1 MAKVV
6 QPSDLELQ
14 VLSVLWRT
22 GPATAREVMEAMP
35 DGKQRAYT
43 TVLTVMQ
50 VMERKGLLGHTRR
63 GNANVYEPK
72 VAKGQVLRPLVRG
85 WVSKIFGGS
94 PSAVVQ
100 QLLSESEV
108 DERELAKI
116 EAFLKEYRAKK

>member
-6 QPSDLELQ
+6 PPSDLELQ

-50 VMERKGLLGHTRR
+50 VMEKKGLLGHTRR
-63 GNANVYEPK
+63 GNANVYEPT
-72 VAKGQVLRPLVRG
+72 VARGKVLRPIVRG
-85 WVSKIFGGS
+85 WVAKIFGGS
-94 PSAVVQ
+94 PSAAVQ
-100 QLLSESEV
+100 QLLSESDV
-108 DERELAKI
+108 DAKELEKI
-116 EAFLKEYRAKK
+116 EAFIKEYRAKK